1 MRVESP
7 NFFPHSRAGRAAG
20 VALLLLITGPSLRA
34 QTATTEPAATS
45 SSAAQTA
52 SQTGTQTDEAPAPP
66 AAPKKH
72 KWIQKDEP
80 TGSTASAK
88 PTAAKPAKAPA
99 STDKK
104 PKEKVAKDERAVQT
118 KDTRAELR
126 KENKY
131 NPLVGRDAN
140 LPDKQ
145 LYDKALDQEKKG
157 HFDVARLDLQT
168 LLNTY
173 PDSQYL
179 MRSKLAVADC
189 WFKEGGSAA
198 MAQAEQEYGDFIT
211 FFPNQP
217 EAAEAQMRMGDIYL
231 KQMDTP
237 DRDYAKAIKAENH
250 YRTMLKTYPD
260 APKSLL
266 KEATQKLRDV
276 QEVLA
281 QREFDLGAFY
291 VTRNNYPAAI
301 ARLQTVV
308 DTYPLFSHMDDT
320 LIGIGDAYASEARI
334 VRAQANLPEGPKAKL
349 EQEYDGKAAAAY
361 RAVVLEHAAAPH
373 AEDAKERLA
382 TMNLPIP
389 QPTAEQVAAS
399 DALEG
404 SRAQYTMR
412 KRLEL
417 LLVRKPDTVTA
428 AQLGAPPLE
437 DAKPTVAPAIVHQ
450 IEADYLVAFN
460 PAAAQPAR
468 TAAADAANN
477 TPPPAEPTP
486 APAGAGAP
494 LTLSDV
500 GNTTEGTRSTG
511 TMSEAAP
518 AAPGGGGGAR
528 VGNAGASLGVDV
540 LTPGTMTGAPVSGL
554 ASGRPAATGAADPN
568 YGITTPR
575 PSANAPLPAAEAPAP
590 APDAVNEVQGHPQ
603 PAAQTRAANQKKNPK
618 PEFDKNDESS
628 SKHKKKKGLNKV
640 NPF

>member
-1 MRVESP
+1 MHAAARA
-7 NFFPHSRAGRAAG
+7 FFPHSRAGWAAG
-20 VALLLLITGPSLRA
+20 TALLFLIAGPSLSA
-34 QTATTEPAATS
+34 QQTS
-45 SSAAQTA
+45 SSATTTDAAATTPAQTDD
-52 SQTGTQTDEAPAPP
+52 TP
-66 AAPKKH
+66 APKKH

-80 TGSTASAK
+80 TSASSG
-88 PTAAKPAKAPA
+88 KPAVAPRKVKAPA
-99 STDKK
+99 TDKK
-104 PKEKVAKDERAVQT
+104 AKEHVAKDERDVQS

-126 KENKY
+126 RQQKY
-131 NPLVGRDAN
+131 NPLIGKDAN

-145 LYDKALDQEKKG
+145 LYDKALEQEKKG

-173 PDSQYL
+173 PDSKYL

-231 KQMDTP
+231 KQMDVP
-237 DRDYAKAIKAENH
+237 DRDYAKALKAEDQ

-260 APKSLL
+260 APKDILAQ
-266 KEATQKLRDV
+266 ATQKLRDV

-281 QREFDLGAFY
+281 QREFDLGQFY
-291 VTRNNYPAAI
+291 ALHNNFPAAI
-301 ARLQTVV
+301 ARYQTVV

-320 LIGIGDAYASEARI
+320 LIGIGDAYESEAKI
-334 VRAQANLPEGPKAKL
+334 VRAQVQMPEGPRARL

-373 AEDAKERLA
+373 AEDAKERLT
-382 TMNLPIP
+382 TMNLPLP

-417 LLVRKPDTVTA
+417 LMVRKPDTVTA

-437 DAKPTVAPAIVHQ
+437 DAKPTTAPTIVHN
-450 IEADYLVAFN
+450 IEADYISAFH
-460 PAAAQPAR
+460 PGAATPATEAAAAS
-468 TAAADAANN
+468 ADN
-477 TPPPAEPTP
+477 TPAPAQPTA
-486 APAGAGAP
+486 APAGAGTP

-500 GNTTEGTRSTG
+500 GSTTEGERATG
-511 TMSEAAP
+511 TVTEAAP
-518 AAPGGGGGAR
+518 AGGGGTR
-528 VGNAGASLGVDV
+528 VGGSGASLGVDV
-540 LTPGTMTGAPVSGL
+540 LTPGTMTGSAVGDR
-554 ASGRPAATGAADPN
+554 ASDRPAATGKADANFGIAAPA
-568 YGITTPR
+568 R
-575 PSANAPLPAAEAPAP
+575 PDNTPLPAAEGPTV
-590 APDAVNEVQGHPQ
+590 APDAVNEAQGLTQ
-603 PAAQTRAANQKKNPK
+603 PAAQTKAPNQKKNPK

-628 SKHKKKKGLNKV
+628 SKHKKKKGIDKV

>member
-1 MRVESP
+1 MQAGKP
-7 NFFPHSRAGRAAG
+7 NFFPHSRAGWAAAT
-20 VALLLLITGPSLRA
+20 ALLVLLFGTPGQA
-34 QTATTEPAATS
+34 QQGAASPDNTASAP
-45 SSAAQTA
+45 AAQTA
-52 SQTGTQTDEAPAPP
+52 DTPAPAPR
-66 AAPKKH
+66 KH
-72 KWIQKDEP
+72 KWIQKDDPADESNN
-80 TGSTASAK
+80 T
-88 PTAAKPAKAPA
+88 TAAPKVKAPA
-99 STDKK
+99 KESAAAKK
-104 PKEKVAKDERAVQT
+104 PKEHVAKDERTVQS

-126 KENKY
+126 KQQKY
-131 NPLVGRDAN
+131 NPLIGKDGS

-145 LYDKALDQEKKG
+145 LYDKALLQEKKG
-157 HFDVARLDLQT
+157 HYDVARLDLQT
-168 LLNTY
+168 LMSTY

-179 MRSKLAVADC
+179 MRAKLAYADC

-211 FFPNQP
+211 FFPNSH

-231 KQMDTP
+231 KQMDVP
-237 DRDYAKAIKAENH
+237 DRDYSKALKAEDQ

-260 APKSLL
+260 APKPVLT
-266 KEATQKLRDV
+266 EATQKLRDV

-291 VTRNNYPAAI
+291 ATHNNYPGAI
-301 ARLQTVV
+301 ARYQTVV

-320 LIGIGDAYASEARI
+320 LIGIGDAYEAEARV
-334 VRAQANLPEGPKAKL
+334 VRAQTQMPEAPRARL

-382 TMNLPIP
+382 SMNLPIP

-437 DAKPTVAPAIVHQ
+437 DAKPTVAPTIVHQ
-450 IEADYLVAFN
+450 IEADYAAAFN
-460 PAAAQPAR
+460 PKAAEPAKEAAAA
-468 TAAADAANN
+468 AANN
-477 TPPPAEPTP
+477 EPGPAQPTP

-500 GNTTEGTRSTG
+500 GSGTTEGERTTG
-511 TMSEAAP
+511 TMTEANPAP
-518 AAPGGGGGAR
+518 TGGGAR
-528 VGNAGASLGVDV
+528 VGGGGASLGVDV
-540 LTPGTMTGAPVSGL
+540 LTPGAMTGAPITDR
-554 ASGRPAATGAADPN
+554 ASDAPAATGKPDPN
-568 YGITTPR
+568 FGITAPK
-575 PSANAPLPAAEAPAP
+575 PPDNAPLPVAEAPAA

-603 PAAQTRAANQKKNPK
+603 PAAQTKAPNQKKNPK

-628 SKHKKKKGLNKV
+628 SKHKKKKGVDKL